1 MKSLD
6 MFFKNNGFVGGLTI
20 IVISLAIIV
29 IIWNKF
35 FSKSYGMESMY
46 SNMSWYG
53 NKPQTKNQPR
63 AANTMN
69 PNNPI
74 GTFQPVVP
82 SSQPNYNE
90 LLPKDTNS
98 SWAQLNPS
106 GTGELS
112 NINLLKS
119 GWQIGV
125 DTIGQTLRNANL
137 QLRSE
142 PPNPQTPTGPWN
154 QSTITPDFMRVPLE
168 IGAGNQ

>member
-1 MKSLD
+1 
-6 MFFKNNGFVGGLTI
+6 MFFKNNGFVGGMVI
-20 IVISLAIIV
+20 IVIVLAIIV

-35 FSKSYGMESMY
+35 FSKSGYGVESMY
-46 SNMSWYG
+46 SNMNWYG
-53 NKPQTKNQPR
+53 NKPQNKNQPQS
-63 AANTMN
+63 ANSVN

-74 GTFQPVVP
+74 QSFQHVGP
-82 SSQPNYNE
+82 SSSGSNYNE

-98 SWAQLNPS
+98 DWAQLNPS

-119 GWQIGV
+119 GWQLGV
-125 DTIGQTLRNANL
+125 NTVGQTLKNANL